1 MNVTREDLQ
10 SLVDQPLG
18 APHLEEEANRK
29 NGTEERRSAE
39 LLEVCKR
46 ISKKWLPLGKR
57 SPVRG
62 ACNEPTAQQIDLEDA
77 VEQAGG
83 RRGGRAAR

>member
-1 MNVTREDLQ
+1 MNVTRDDLQ
-10 SLVDQPLG
+10 HLANQPLG

-29 NGTEERRSAE
+29 NGTQERRSDE

-46 ISKKWLPLGKR
+46 ISKKWLPLGKK

-62 ACNEPTAQQIDLEDA
+62 ACNEPTATQTDIEDA

-83 RRGGRAAR
+83 QRGGRPAR